1 MAFIRLKSR
10 QAKFVSPEQG
20 AIIWRVY
27 NGEIKGTKAQREF
40 CKHIDR
46 IYLNRSN
53 APASYIRKF
62 PDPLASPKPER
73 RLVGQG
79 RLPYID

>member
-20 AIIWRVY
+20 AIIWRVF
-27 NGEIKGTKAQREF
+27 NGEIKGTKKQREF
-40 CKHIDR
+40 VKHIER
-46 IYLNRSN
+46 IYLNRNN
-53 APASYIRKF
+53 APDSYIAKY
-62 PDPLASPKPER
+62 PDPFVKPKRE
-73 RLVGQG
+73 LFAGQV